1 VDKEKLAEQG
11 IDVDD
16 ALNRFMGNEDL
27 YVKCLGQFLEDE
39 NYPKLIAALD
49 AQDYDNAFTYAHTLK
64 GLAGNLSLKDLY
76 NAVIPLVESLRHKEF
91 SDVDAQRKATEE
103 AYATSVGAIKG
114 M

>member
-49 AQDYDNAFTYAHTLK
+49 A
-64 GLAGNLSLKDLY
+64 
-76 NAVIPLVESLRHKEF
+76 I
-91 SDVDAQRKATEE
+91 
-103 AYATSVGAIKG
+103 
-114 M
+114 